1 MFPIVISHKTTNE
14 DLSVVGDSFL
24 IPGKESDGEKS
35 FNPSLFQLNGTKT
48 RNTNI

>member
-24 IPGKESDGEKS
+24 IPAKESDGEKS
-35 FNPSLFQLNGTKT
+35 FNPSLFQLKGTKT